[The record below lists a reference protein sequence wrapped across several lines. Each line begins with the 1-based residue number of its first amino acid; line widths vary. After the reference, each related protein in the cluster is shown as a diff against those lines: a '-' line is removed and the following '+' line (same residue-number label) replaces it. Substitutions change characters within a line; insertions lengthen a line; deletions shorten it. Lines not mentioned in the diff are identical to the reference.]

1 MNKLTDKI
9 EIRIS
14 HTEKAR
20 LSELATDEGKSV
32 SELVRGLVRRYVDL
46 NTSTRIIRRGW
57 LPAAGAVAAA
67 LIGGLFLGTLW
78 PDTAAEAH
86 DAESGRAV
94 YNIRFEMVVPF
105 GPVDSEQLRQVFVID
120 PDASE
125 LDGEKIITRSIN
137 ARDRLYQVDFDY
149 TQLGLDPADLQVSIC
164 RKADEPNTDCQ
175 ETANLTARLAADYG
189 SSVHVV
195 ADAGEL
201 VHLSVD
207 RILSSR

>member
-67 LIGGLFLGTLW
+67 LVAGLFLGTLW

-86 DAESGRAV
+86 DVESERAV

-105 GPVDSEQLRQVFVID
+105 GPVDSEQLRQIFVID
-120 PDASE
+120 PDTSE
-125 LDGEKIITRSIN
+125 LDGGKIITRSIN
-137 ARDRLYQVDFDY
+137 ARDRLYQVEFDY
-149 TQLGLDPADLQVSIC
+149 TQLGSDPADLQVFIC

-175 ETANLTARLAADYG
+175 ETTNLTARLAAGYD

-207 RILSSR
+207 RISSSQ